1 MENSMKKILTL
12 LAVIMTVASMGLAEP
27 MKLEPAQQKNLNVF
41 FSNFSEAQVASFSQG
56 ALTDQTIVDFAL
68 RHLYLNKFKSLKPS
82 KDGLSVTATTEQVDT
97 AAIKYFGQKPAQH
110 KEKTYSIPL
119 ADGEAFFFSQLDTL
133 EDIGSDTFKASGT
146 IYSTGSGG
154 TPDVHATPADWEKA
168 GEEVSVAGKFSA
180 LIKAQDE
187 RHILVEYLPT
197 EIVADETAAA
207 ASVEPEKAESA
218 PKLDKEH
225 VKNLVTKDIF
235 DWQLLDEAGK
245 IALIQQIKQV
255 WRANGHE
262 TDANA
267 MEAGAIIEKM
277 VLGDQANVFESA
289 CKAAGIDMEPY
300 WKIYNDQE

>member
-82 KDGLSVTATTEQVDT
+82 KDRLSVTATTEQVDT

-197 EIVADETAAA
+197 EIVADEATPV
-207 ASVEPEKAESA
+207 ASESA
-218 PKLDKEH
+218 TP
-225 VKNLVTKDIF
+225 
-235 DWQLLDEAGK
+235 
-245 IALIQQIKQV
+245 
-255 WRANGHE
+255 
-262 TDANA
+262 TDN
-267 MEAGAIIEKM
+267 K
-277 VLGDQANVFESA
+277 
-289 CKAAGIDMEPY
+289 
-300 WKIYNDQE
+300 